1 MCKVIVFVLF
11 VFPAVY
17 LMRVVYLAIKSGK
30 AEVKEGIIYRKNKQ
44 PIAYWIVIIVQSL
57 IAILLLYGV
66 FVINRLP

>member
-1 MCKVIVFVLF
+1 MHKIIVFVLF

-17 LMRVVYLAIKSGK
+17 LIRVVYLALKSGK

-44 PIAYWIVIIVQSL
+44 PIAYWIVITVQSL

-66 FVINRLP
+66 FIINKMP